1 MTEGLCLSILMEN
14 WCLTSL
20 EFKCPTQIMVVWF
33 TKGPKSP
40 NKYSCK
46 YQNRKIL
53 KLDLYWLSKLKDL
66 LGSSQLYQSLSFSNL
81 PAPFGMTL
89 RIESFI
95 YFSFFPHQFSKC
107 CQWMQTAYWNMVPLI
122 FNQFQLIINT
132 RLKVKQVFYSFLL
145 ISIKTWLL
153 YFTPDADSYLT
164 TLKYFVKEK
173 VKFIPQN
180 FLSSLL
186 HRIISLADWFTDI
199 QGDKYSLCH
208 NSRSTP
214 SRQGNSWCLPHTSGN
229 ASCCLHVLMRN
240 RIIVTL
246 QKYGSQNSLNIYV
259 YLDKAFA
266 VALGLS
272 SWACQ
277 ASAVTVNSEL
287 ERIRPS
293 RNTEGQGE
301 SFEWLLN

>member
-53 KLDLYWLSKLKDL
+53 KLDLYWLSKLKYL

-132 RLKVKQVFYSFLL
+132 RQSQASLL
-145 ISIKTWLL
+145 LFSA
-153 YFTPDADSYLT
+153 YFHQNLT
-164 TLKYFVKEK
+164 TLFY
-173 VKFIPQN
+173 
-180 FLSSLL
+180 
-186 HRIISLADWFTDI
+186 
-199 QGDKYSLCH
+199 
-208 NSRSTP
+208 
-214 SRQGNSWCLPHTSGN
+214 SWCRFLFN
-229 ASCCLHVLMRN
+229 YFKIFC
-240 RIIVTL
+240 
-246 QKYGSQNSLNIYV
+246 
-259 YLDKAFA
+259 
-266 VALGLS
+266 
-272 SWACQ
+272 
-277 ASAVTVNSEL
+277 E
-287 ERIRPS
+287 
-293 RNTEGQGE
+293 GE
-301 SFEWLLN
+301 SQIHPSKLLEFSLT